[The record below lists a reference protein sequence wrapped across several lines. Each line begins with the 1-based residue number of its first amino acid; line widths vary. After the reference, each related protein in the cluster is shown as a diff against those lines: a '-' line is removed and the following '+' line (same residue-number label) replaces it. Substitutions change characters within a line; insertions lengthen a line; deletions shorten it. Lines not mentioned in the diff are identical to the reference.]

1 MTKRIDTTAR
11 IESVRLEEQASA
23 PVSPDAGFSHPFV
36 KSDGLYIVN
45 DSDEEIGPFITG
57 VAAGSPGASGDNTLL
72 IYDDSIFKVTGSSI
86 SFDDNLDVSVTGSI
100 AFVSSSG
107 SSGGGGTWQLS
118 FWPTENEP
126 PLTNFAT
133 LDTRNSRPILDFD
146 SSGGEESIFTDAMP
160 VDYAG
165 GGVDLEI
172 RFSNTETGTSG
183 NAYYSIALE
192 RIVAETTNIDNDN
205 FATAIN
211 SSVAVPPG
219 QTVKIGT
226 LSLTNGAQMD
236 GVTAEDQ
243 FRLKFTLVSG
253 TFSGDLELHYI
264 EMRES

>member
-11 IESVRLEEQASA
+11 IESVRLEEQGSA
-23 PVSPDAGFSHPFV
+23 PVSPGAGFTHV
-36 KSDGLYIVN
+36 WAKSDGLYIVN

-57 VAAGSPGASGDNTLL
+57 VAAN
-72 IYDDSIFKVTGSSI
+72 
-86 SFDDNLDVSVTGSI
+86 
-100 AFVSSSG
+100 
-107 SSGGGGTWQLS
+107 GGGGGGGSGTWQLT

-126 PLTNFAT
+126 PPSNYAT
-133 LDTRNSRPILDFD
+133 FDTRNSRPVLDSD
-146 SSGGEESIFTDAMP
+146 PSGGEESVFTDAMP
-160 VDYAG
+160 IDYGG

-183 NAYYSIALE
+183 DAYYSIALE

-211 SSVAVPPG
+211 GSAAVPPG

-253 TFSGDLELHYI
+253 TFSGDFELHYI
-264 EMRES
+264 EMRET